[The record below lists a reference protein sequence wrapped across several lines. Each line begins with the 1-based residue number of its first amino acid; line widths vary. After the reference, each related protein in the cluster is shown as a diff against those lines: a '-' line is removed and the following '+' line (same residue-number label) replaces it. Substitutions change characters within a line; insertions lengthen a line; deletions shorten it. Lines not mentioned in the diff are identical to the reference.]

1 MKKKKIWE
9 KFKEAVLYNCVT
21 CNLFNI
27 KGSLP
32 ETKEQ
37 KYWYNRALQ
46 DSFAEMKIHEEL
58 CESKYNSLLDA
69 LRKYH
74 IIVGYDSVTNKHIL
88 HFSNDIRDIL
98 MRKEEE
104 V

>member
-1 MKKKKIWE
+1 MKIWE
-9 KFKEAVLYNCVT
+9 KFKEAVLYKYVT

-27 KGSLP
+27 MGSIP

-37 KYWYNRALQ
+37 NYWYNRALQ
-46 DSFAEMKIHEEL
+46 DSFSEMKIHEEL
-58 CESKYNSLLDA
+58 CESKYKSLLEA

-74 IIVGYDSVTNKHIL
+74 IIVGYDEVTNKHVL
-88 HFSNDIRDIL
+88 HFSKDITDIL

-104 V
+104 